1 MQFQFV
7 IIETNLD
14 KLRIRKKMKFKLITF
29 SNNMCTVGTLYDEYG
44 KRICDTMEKPWL
56 GNKKDVSCVGAGV
69 YEMIYR
75 VSPSKGETFY
85 LSNPK
90 LGVTLDTPNTR
101 TYVQIDKANIQ
112 SELLGCIAV
121 GNGFGI
127 HKKEWAVW
135 DSKNTKAA
143 LMKLL
148 GKESHT

>member
-1 MQFQFV
+1 
-7 IIETNLD
+7 
-14 KLRIRKKMKFKLITF
+14 
-29 SNNMCTVGTLYDEYG
+29 MCTVGTLYNEDGE
-44 KRICDTMEKPWL
+44 KICDTMEKPWL
-56 GNKKDVSCVGAGV
+56 GNKEDVSCVGAGI
-69 YEMIYR
+69 YDMIYR

-90 LGVTLDTPNTR
+90 LGVTLDKPNTR

-127 HKKEWAVW
+127 YKKEWAVW

-148 GKESHT
+148 GKKSHTIEIKRY